1 MGGRDGHVPSAPACQ
16 SRGQDAAA
24 SSVIVG
30 LGLVELAFKENRLA
44 TVRSSVL
51 RKSNNLHEKNNR
63 SAALRSNVALA
74 GHRCMCERTFMR
86 MPPTH
91 HESARLA
98 AHTLQLRSG
107 GMHRMGTPQC
117 WCAGLAESNRIQ
129 HWRGRARAMVV
140 TTTRSHWPTRQRGPS
155 RLEAGQRRP

>member
-51 RKSNNLHEKNNR
+51 RKSNNLHEENNR

-129 HWRGRARAMVV
+129 HWRGRARDGGDYNSESLADQAA
-140 TTTRSHWPTRQRGPS
+140 RAKPS
-155 RLEAGQRRP
+155 